1 MASRKPDIR
10 LVASNT
16 HGRDL
21 DHSLDT
27 PRKTLSVGC
36 MKGDST
42 SAGVEPDSPSSRD
55 TSLSPSSSSSESI
68 SDDDE
73 TDQDTKAR
81 GSATISSFYKSAQWT
96 ADGTTVITSSYN
108 NQIGSFVI
116 PSDLLEPREQPL
128 SLRPQGIINLATPTN
143 VVAPAPYFDLLNPYT
158 HHVLVACSD
167 HPIQIF
173 QALPT
178 DNSVYDTPKE
188 TPRASPLYSYNLIS
202 PQTEAYLPVHSLVWP
217 ASHTSFF
224 VGSTNLIAQ
233 FDLQRIG
240 EGPKQRVHT
249 IPSKRHISKGS
260 GVGMRGTVSALSMQ
274 SENYAPTG
282 LLAAG
287 TWTRWVGL
295 YDFAR
300 GGERTAT
307 WSIAEAAGSVVVD
320 DPPPGSGQ
328 PPVPRR
334 RHNSRG
340 LLPIRGIGGEGI
352 NQTAWSPDGRYLL
365 INERQSTGVLVYDV
379 RVTNKLLGALAGR
392 DALTHQR
399 LDLAVYPG
407 SEDTGGFEVWAGT
420 RDGTVKVWQGVGN
433 TEGCQWPS
441 WDFQTE
447 VGDSDDNDDDG
458 EGSVGWPVGSVAL
471 HASGSVAATC
481 TGCWSVP
488 DGDGDGDDGM
498 SGPSLSS
505 ASSVNDRSVWRPDNK
520 RIEESSLK
528 LWTIGVPAYNAAE
541 YEEEREVSQMDTSQG
556 DAIGM
561 DVSPLEIPGT
571 AAIQKE
577 EPQVTI
583 QHGELDTMHLG

>member
-1 MASRKPDIR
+1 
-10 LVASNT
+10 
-16 HGRDL
+16 
-21 DHSLDT
+21 
-27 PRKTLSVGC
+27 
-36 MKGDST
+36 MKGNVT
-42 SAGVEPDSPSSRD
+42 SEGVEPDISSLRD
-55 TSLSPSSSSSESI
+55 PSLSPGSSSSESI

-73 TDQDTKAR
+73 TEQDTKAR
-81 GSATISSFYKSAQWT
+81 DSAKKSSFYKSAQ
-96 ADGTTVITSSYN
+96 
-108 NQIGSFVI
+108 
-116 PSDLLEPREQPL
+116 
-128 SLRPQGIINLATPTN
+128 
-143 VVAPAPYFDLLNPYT
+143 
-158 HHVLVACSD
+158 C
-167 HPIQIF
+167 
-173 QALPT
+173 
-178 DNSVYDTPKE
+178 
-188 TPRASPLYSYNLIS
+188 YNLIS

-249 IPSKRHISKGS
+249 IPSKRHISKGN

-274 SENYAPTG
+274 NENYVPTG

-320 DPPPGSGQ
+320 DPPPDSGQ
-328 PPVPRR
+328 SPVPRQ

-365 INERQSTGVLVYDV
+365 INERQSTGVLIYDV
-379 RVTNKLLGALAGR
+379 RVTNKLLGVLAGR

-420 RDGTVKVWQGVGN
+420 RDGTVKVWQDVGN

-447 VGDSDDNDDDG
+447 VGDSVDNDHE

-481 TGCWSVP
+481 TGCWTVL
-488 DGDGDGDDGM
+488 DGDDGGGAASSSSSSSSESSSDDDSEDDEM
-498 SGPSLSS
+498 SGASLSS
-505 ASSVNDRSVWRPDNK
+505 ASSVNDRSLWRPDNK

-528 LWTIGVPAYNAAE
+528 LWTVGAPAYNAAE

-556 DAIGM
+556 EAIGM
-561 DVSPLEIPGT
+561 AISPLETPE
-571 AAIQKE
+571 AAASQTE
-577 EPQVTI
+577 EPQLAI
-583 QHGELDTMHLG
+583 QHGELDTMPLG